1 MTTLPVAADA
11 SRQEIESAVRLWRE
25 VREKRLAAEKV
36 AAKIKSEETHLK
48 EFIVSAMLSQAYE
61 GTVVNE
67 RLTYVRVTPQPVAD
81 DRQAFEQ
88 YILDTKDL
96 SLLQFRPAVGA
107 LREHIANGETIPG
120 ITWVDTYDLGDK
132 KA

>member
-1 MTTLPVAADA
+1 MITLPVAADA

-107 LREHIANGETIPG
+107 LKEHIANGETIPG

>member
-107 LREHIANGETIPG
+107 LKEHIANGETIPG

>member
-1 MTTLPVAADA
+1 MITLPVAADA

-67 RLTYVRVTPQPVAD
+67 RLTYVRTTQVAVAD

-107 LREHIANGETIPG
+107 LKEHIANGETIPG

>member
-1 MTTLPVAADA
+1 MTTLPSAADA
-11 SRQEIESAVRLWRE
+11 TRQEIEQAVRLWR
-25 VREKRLAAEKV
+25 VRREERLAAEKV
-36 AAKIKSEETHLK
+36 AAKIKVEETHLK

-61 GTVVNE
+61 GTVVND
-67 RLTYVRVTPQPVAD
+67 RLTYVRTTQVAVAE
-81 DRQAFEQ
+81 DRQAFEN
-88 YILDTKDL
+88 YILETKDL

-107 LREHIANGETIPG
+107 IKEHIANGETIPG

>member
-1 MTTLPVAADA
+1 MTTLPAANEA
-11 SRQEIESAVRLWRE
+11 TRQEIEAAVRLWR
-25 VREKRLAAEKV
+25 VRRQDRLDAEKV
-36 AAKIKSEETHLK
+36 AAKIKAEETHLK
-48 EFIVSAMLSQAYE
+48 EFIVSAMLSQSYE
-61 GTVVNE
+61 GTVVND

-107 LREHIANGETIPG
+107 LKEHIANGEIIPG

>member
-1 MTTLPVAADA
+1 MTILPVAADA
-11 SRQEIESAVRLWRE
+11 TRKEIEQAVTMWRD

-36 AAKIKSEETHLK
+36 AAKIKAHEAHLK

-67 RLTYVRVTPQPVAD
+67 RLTYVRVTPQPVAE
-81 DRQAFEQ
+81 DRQAFEDH
-88 YILDTKDL
+88 IRKTGDL
-96 SLLQFRPAVGA
+96 SLLQFRPAAGA
-107 LREHIANGETIPG
+107 IKEHIANGEIIPG
-120 ITWVDTYDLGDK
+120 ITWVDVYDLGDK

>member
-1 MTTLPVAADA
+1 MIMLPVAADA

-107 LREHIANGETIPG
+107 LKEHIANGETIPG